1 MVRKLLSVI
10 LMLVFCMVLSSIP
23 FRQPEALGD
32 APDSDAVSLALVA
45 QRPALEAD
53 VLVSRERKDIQP
65 ELYTISLL
73 GDCTLASSIYNE
85 GISGSYNNVVGD
97 NYAYPF
103 EQTVHLLN
111 DDDFT
116 IANLECAL
124 TEHKVAAN
132 KNFVFR
138 APPEYVNILKEG
150 SVEFVSL
157 GNNHVDDFGK
167 TGYEDTQAALEG
179 AGIGFSGRGEHII
192 HNANGLLI
200 GIYADSF
207 GNTSDLKN
215 GIAALKDAGAE
226 FIIAALHWGDEGSY
240 RPNNIQL
247 SQGKAAID
255 AGADLVYGSHTH
267 TLQPIEEYSGKY
279 IFYSMGNW
287 SFGGNTNPRDKDTV
301 IAKLELEKNTEGV
314 FVKDLRLIPCAS
326 SGVQNGNNYQ
336 PVPYEED
343 SEEYARVLTKLDGT
357 FEGSNLSVNY
367 EYNFNEY

>member
-1 MVRKLLSVI
+1 MVKKLLSVI
-10 LMLVFCMVLSSIP
+10 LMLVFCSVLSSFP
-23 FRQPEALGD
+23 LRLLETPEDMA
-32 APDSDAVSLALVA
+32 DSGAVPLVLTA
-45 QRPALEAD
+45 QRPTLETDALLPGGKEDLPPAF
-53 VLVSRERKDIQP
+53 
-65 ELYTISLL
+65 YTISLL
-73 GDCTLASSIYNE
+73 GDCTLASSIYNV
-85 GISGSYNNVVGD
+85 GISSSYNNVVGD

-103 EQTVHLLN
+103 EKTVHLLN

-124 TEHKVAAN
+124 TEHNVPAN
-132 KNFVFR
+132 KNFVFK
-138 APPEYVNILKEG
+138 AAPEYVNILKEG
-150 SVEFVSL
+150 SVEFVTL

-167 TGYEDTQAALEG
+167 TGYEDTKAALEG
-179 AGIGFSGRGEHII
+179 AEIGYSGRGEHII
-192 HNANGLLI
+192 CDVNGLLI

-207 GNTSDLKN
+207 GSTADLKK

-226 FIIAALHWGDEGSY
+226 FIITALHWGDEGSY
-240 RPNNIQL
+240 KPNNIQI
-247 SQGKAAID
+247 SQGRAAID

-267 TLQPIEEYSGKY
+267 TLQPIEEYEGKY

-301 IAKLELEKNTEGV
+301 IAKLELVKNADGV
-314 FVKDLRLIPCAS
+314 SVTALKLIPCAS

-357 FEGSNLSVNY
+357 FSGSNLSVNY
-367 EYNFNEY
+367 EYDFNEY